1 MMSLWLLILSAC
13 NREIPIL
20 VNDWCADERG
30 ATVLEIIDGD
40 TIKVD
45 QGETLRL
52 LGIDAPEIY
61 YEGSSE
67 CTSQE
72 SPACCNGVE
81 AEDWLKDLLP
91 VGTGVRLSF
100 DLECE
105 DTYARTLAYVWLPST
120 QDTGGAEVFINEQA
134 IDAGMSRLFDEDIGS
149 ALDIRYYERFQAAQ
163 TDAQGRG
170 AGLWGACY

>member
-1 MMSLWLLILSAC
+1 MSLLLFLLSAC

-20 VNDWCADERG
+20 VNDWCAEERE
-30 ATVLEIIDGD
+30 ATILEVVDGD

-45 QGETLRL
+45 NGETLRL

-61 YEGSSE
+61 YEGSSD
-67 CTSQE
+67 CTTQE

-91 VGTGVRLSF
+91 VGTSVRLSF

-105 DTYARTLAYVWLPST
+105 DIYSRTLAYVWLPSSG
-120 QDTGGAEVFINEQA
+120 DTGAGEIFINELA
-134 IDAGMSRLFDEDIGS
+134 IDEGMSRLFDDDIGS
-149 ALDIRYYERFQAAQ
+149 ALDIRYYERFQTAQ
-163 TDAQGRG
+163 TDAQGRA
-170 AGLWGACY
+170 AGLWGACL